1 MQIIDEFLR
10 KVIEIPVDELT
21 EDQVETQVEELRANV
36 KTSDNMYIKELL
48 VK

>member
-10 KVIEIPVDELT
+10 KVIDIRLDELS
-21 EDQVETQVEELRANV
+21 EDQVESQIEELRANV